1 MAKLIKKHPSVKSI
15 SRKQIHS
22 TLYLKSKTPYVS
34 ALKRINKFLTN
45 INKTGSTYVT
55 ILGMGK
61 AVEKALSLACHFQD
75 QLQKKVDILTKSID
89 VMDELSHGDDD
100 EDPSDAD
107 SELKK
112 RTVSGIEIRI
122 YP

>member
-1 MAKLIKKHPSVKSI
+1 MAKLIKKHPTVKSI
-15 SRKQIHS
+15 SHKQVHS
-22 TLYLKSKTPYVS
+22 TIYLKSKTPYVS

-45 INKTGSTYVT
+45 VKRTGSTYVT
-55 ILGMGK
+55 VLGMGR

-75 QLQKKVDILTKSID
+75 HSQKRVEILTKSID
-89 VMDELSHGDDD
+89 VMDELINQDD

-107 SELKK
+107 TELQK
-112 RTVSGIEIRI
+112 RTVSGVEIRI